1 MKLLKIGK
9 IKSFVGQNY
18 KVVLISLAIFVGF
31 VFCLN
36 VGSKDVLENLHVEY
50 FENQDASGVELAA
63 NPMKQSQ
70 DPRGFNP
77 GKDCPNVLIKDGKRL
92 YLYNNNRAKVPGVNP
107 MIFDNLEE
115 YAEYMAWLRKM
126 GRNCPV
132 LYLQKTIDAQGK
144 LKLKTGHAPFNERG
158 GLNHVPPV
166 SEIKDATDQSDGY
179 NKNMYQGVDFENQNV
194 GLYTPLDKMYHS
206 NKRQSSNP
214 MDSNWG
220 GKKFSEKLANEINV
234 ERGEMLADTSNF
246 KIEKK
251 DPYA

>member
-1 MKLLKIGK
+1 MKHLKIGK

-115 YAEYMAWLRKM
+115 I
-126 GRNCPV
+126 GTN
-132 LYLQKTIDAQGK
+132 
-144 LKLKTGHAPFNERG
+144 
-158 GLNHVPPV
+158 
-166 SEIKDATDQSDGY
+166 
-179 NKNMYQGVDFENQNV
+179 
-194 GLYTPLDKMYHS
+194 
-206 NKRQSSNP
+206 
-214 MDSNWG
+214 
-220 GKKFSEKLANEINV
+220 
-234 ERGEMLADTSNF
+234 
-246 KIEKK
+246 
-251 DPYA
+251 